1 LFRQRLR
8 LWFRVEGDK
17 RYLSH
22 HDMIRL
28 WERALRRA
36 ELPLRMSQ
44 GFNPR
49 PKMSLSEPRSVGIAS
64 EAELLEFELADWVN
78 PEAVLG
84 RLSREVPASVTID
97 KVDLVRPTDKARPV
111 AVVYVARLPIPV
123 PDLPERIARLLARSE
138 APVVRP
144 RPTGDKSL
152 DARPFIRELRSPA
165 PETGV
170 PLAACSQCAAPRA
183 LAGKPPVA
191 PASGGEEFARTVR
204 MVLVTGPTGTARPDE
219 ILRLLELDADTVA
232 RSDIRRM
239 EIRLG

>member
-1 LFRQRLR
+1 
-8 LWFRVEGDK
+8 
-17 RYLSH
+17 
-22 HDMIRL
+22 
-28 WERALRRA
+28 
-36 ELPLRMSQ
+36 
-44 GFNPR
+44 
-49 PKMSLSEPRSVGIAS
+49 
-64 EAELLEFELADWVN
+64 LADWVN

-152 DARPFIRELRSPA
+152 DARPFIRELRTPL

-170 PLAACSQCAAPRA
+170 PRAACSPCATPGA
-183 LAGKPPVA
+183 LADKPPVTPAVASKAA
-191 PASGGEEFARTVR
+191 PTASTRNSGEEFARTVR
-204 MVLVTGPTGTARPDE
+204 MVLVTGPGGTARPDE
-219 ILRLLELDADTVA
+219 ILRLLDLDADTVA
-232 RSDIRRM
+232 RSDIRRL
-239 EIRLG
+239 EIRLGESALR